1 LTAMLAIVA
10 WVAAIGFVSAA
21 LCRLLRRLA
30 PTAPWSDDVVEEHA
44 EELISAWRD
53 LDFEE
58 HTEELISVW
67 RDLDCGR
74 IEDAKFNLDRILSD
88 VDSAWRCRA

>member
-21 LCRLLRRLA
+21 LYRLLRRPA
-30 PTAPWSDDVVEEHA
+30 PTAPWSDDVVEEQAEEWSDDVVEEQA
-44 EELISAWRD
+44 EELIS
-53 LDFEE
+53 L
-58 HTEELISVW
+58 W

-74 IEDAKFNLDRILSD
+74 IEDAKFKLDRILSD

>member
-1 LTAMLAIVA
+1 MLAIVA

-21 LCRLLRRLA
+21 LYRLLRRPA

-44 EELISAWRD
+44 EELIS
-53 LDFEE
+53 
-58 HTEELISVW
+58 VW
-67 RDLDCGR
+67 RDLDCDR
-74 IEDAKFNLDRILSD
+74 IEDAKFKLDRILSD